1 MVRPPM
7 RTREEIRADVRALE
21 KETKRAVGGEML
33 GAPKQSDTT

>member
-21 KETKRAVGGEML
+21 KETKGRLGEML